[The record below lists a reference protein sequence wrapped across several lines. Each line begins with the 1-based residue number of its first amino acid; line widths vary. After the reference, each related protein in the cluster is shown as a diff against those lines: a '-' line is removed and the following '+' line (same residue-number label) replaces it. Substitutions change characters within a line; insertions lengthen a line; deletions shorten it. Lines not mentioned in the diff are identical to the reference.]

1 MSPTAVVE
9 RRSLDVSRVLS
20 AVALSLIWPA
30 ALAATPPVDLQ
41 QCKAIADRE
50 RRLDC
55 FDRLAAEPTT
65 TGDGVPASAPVLAIE
80 GPSASEGTASRSGA
94 TTRFNLAERWELGAV
109 DKRGVFLF
117 RPHRY
122 NYVLVANYAT
132 APNSAP
138 YEAAGRL
145 EPGATLAHTEVA
157 FQLGFKMKLVE
168 NALRQPLD
176 LWFGYTQN
184 SFWQAY
190 NHAASS
196 PFRETDYQPELM
208 AVVPVDLSPGG
219 LRLRFVNVGIVHQ
232 SNGQVSSLSRSWN
245 RAYAQLGA
253 EIGDVA
259 LLARVWTRVGGI
271 DDNPDIYRYM
281 GHGDLVAGY
290 RWRGHEFAGLLRRNV
305 ASDKGAVQAS
315 WAFPVIQNL
324 KGYVQV
330 FSGYGASLID
340 YNSYQH
346 TYGLGFLVDF

>member
-9 RRSLDVSRVLS
+9 RRFFDFVRALS
-20 AVALSLIWPA
+20 ALALSLSS
-30 ALAATPPVDLQ
+30 LAAAAEDRPLDLQ
-41 QCKAIADRE
+41 RCKAITDRE
-50 RRLDC
+50 LRLDC
-55 FDRLAAEPTT
+55 FDRLAAEQGT
-65 TGDGVPASAPVLAIE
+65 TGDGTPSTEPAPAMDTP
-80 GPSASEGTASRSGA
+80 PSGGATASRSTA
-94 TTRFNLAERWELGAV
+94 TTRFRLAERWELGAV

-117 RPHRY
+117 RPHRD
-122 NYVLVANYAT
+122 NYVLLANYAT

-145 EPGATLAHTEVA
+145 EPGTTLAHTEVV

-168 NALRQPLD
+168 NAFRQPLD

-232 SNGQVSSLSRSWN
+232 SNGQVSTLSRSWN

-253 EIGDVA
+253 EIGDLA

-281 GHGDLVAGY
+281 GHGDIVAVY
-290 RWRGHEFAGLLRRNV
+290 RWRGHEFAGLLRRNF

-346 TYGLGFLVDF
+346 TYGLGVLVDF